1 MSCVRVAIHLACAI
15 GRRCG
20 VLRRSCANSPTN
32 EPSLLLLPLPLLPAS
47 GKKRSRL
54 QAASDSE
61 EEQAEAPAEGAGE
74 GEGEGELGGDAADD
88 AADDVS
94 SAAPQI
100 PVPPLHS
107 TVTFFLHQVHHFLRI
122 WSPSPSV
129 SPGMESRTDVLT
141 VSPCLQTPA
150 AAKRRKVQVDDDEV
164 GAGRS
169 CCCWRLPNSS
179 CVPLGAGS
187 LFPGQA
193 QDNAEG
199 SRVMLCLLAG
209 GR

>member
-107 TVTFFLHQVHHFLRI
+107 TVTFAALLASSAPFSEDLVAISLRI
-122 WSPSPSV
+122 PWHGESNRCADCVALSPD
-129 SPGMESRTDVLT
+129 PG
-141 VSPCLQTPA
+141 CGQTP
-150 AAKRRKVQVDDDEV
+150 Q
-164 GAGRS
+164 GAG
-169 CCCWRLPNSS
+169 
-179 CVPLGAGS
+179 
-187 LFPGQA
+187 
-193 QDNAEG
+193 
-199 SRVMLCLLAG
+199 
-209 GR
+209 